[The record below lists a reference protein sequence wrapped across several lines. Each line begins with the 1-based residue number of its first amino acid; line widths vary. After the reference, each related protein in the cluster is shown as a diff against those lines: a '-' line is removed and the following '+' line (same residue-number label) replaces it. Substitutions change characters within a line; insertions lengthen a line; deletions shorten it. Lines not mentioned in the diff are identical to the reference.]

1 MSWSSFG
8 KLSPMTFYF
17 ISVICFVLS
26 NVIRE
31 QSATIYYLSLVLGL
45 GFFFVGLYKRVN
57 SKK

>member
-1 MSWSSFG
+1 MSSFG
-8 KLSPMTFYF
+8 KLSPIAFYF
-17 ISVICFVLS
+17 SSVICFLFA

-57 SKK
+57 TKK